1 VATQEDSKKRCK
13 ARIRMYIFEI
23 TERLVQDV
31 SELSSSHINVILKFL
46 SICEKVS
53 NYYVLL

>member
-13 ARIRMYIFEI
+13 ARIRMYVFEI

-31 SELSSSHINVILKFL
+31 NKLLSSHINVILKFL
-46 SICEKVS
+46 SICKKVS
-53 NYYVLL
+53 NYYVL